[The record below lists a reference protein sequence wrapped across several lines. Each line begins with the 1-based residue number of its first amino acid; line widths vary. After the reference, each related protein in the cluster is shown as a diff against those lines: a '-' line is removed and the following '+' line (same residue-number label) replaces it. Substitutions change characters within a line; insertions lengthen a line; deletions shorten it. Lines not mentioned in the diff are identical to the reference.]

1 MAKLQFETVAWSPD
15 LKVKANAS
23 HIVELSLPQEKYQQ
37 VIHNGLAAHQELQ
50 LAPGMY
56 NIRVGVLDDG
66 NKKIGTLD
74 IPLQVSD
81 GERPSPK

>member
-1 MAKLQFETVAWSPD
+1 MQFETVAWSPD

-23 HIVELSLPQEKYQQ
+23 HIVELSLPQEKYEQ
-37 VIHNGLAAHQELQ
+37 VIHNGLAAHQELH
-50 LAPGMY
+50 LAPGIY

-74 IPLQVSD
+74 IPLRVS
-81 GERPSPK
+81 EVKKTSQK